1 MADGQHDN
9 VVFTNTI
16 SAWLLLV
23 PTLLILLV
31 FLYFPAWHSIVLS
44 FFRNNLFLGT
54 RKFVGFE
61 NFRNLFTGP
70 LAPAFIQSLFQ
81 TLIFSL
87 LVVCTSI
94 VVSVFVSIQ
103 ANKRIHGARI
113 YRMLLIWPFALSP
126 AVAGTIFLFIFNPEV
141 GIMNTLLNALF
152 SVKPRWLDSPFLAVG
167 LTVFAAVWKNLGYNI
182 VFYLAALQ
190 NISSDPIEAAE
201 IDGASSWTK
210 FWKIVFPL
218 LSPTTFFL
226 VFTNMSYSFFETF
239 GLIDIL
245 TSGGPVGPPGPL
257 DNTGITTTLMYK
269 VFQDGFGGSSNMG
282 FAASEGVILMILV
295 GIIAFFQ
302 FRYVGR
308 RIHYQG

>member
-9 VVFTNTI
+9 AVFTNTI

-23 PTLLILLV
+23 PSLLILLV

-61 NFRNLFTGP
+61 NFRNLFSGP

-81 TLIFSL
+81 TMIFSL

-113 YRMLLIWPFALSP
+113 YRILLIWPFALSP

-308 RIHYQG
+308 RVHYQG